1 MKEIIRQLREEK
13 GYSLAQVAERLGVS
27 RQAYIKYESGEVEPS
42 VEAVR
47 KLSKLYGVSYEDLID
62 NKVKPFAEYVIPDTS
77 LKISDS
83 GNAACD
89 YEYSPDD
96 VPVYFKK
103 GQIQYFEYGA
113 KVLKIPLNTFLFHAA
128 EKYLADIKK
137 RDTFDDFD
145 PLPASKVLKDWI
157 DKDYREEMFDEWRMS
172 ENDLFIF
179 YHVFLEYLHLITD
192 PKRVKIPLTMKQAL
206 DRVDYWQSH
215 SRIKVIYPDEKDFSL
230 CDCRLKIY
238 NLGRNR
244 LIDTLVAASYYNN
257 GITEI
262 WTLNPK
268 DFEIFEEFEVKGTV

>member
-13 GYSLAQVAERLGVS
+13 GYSQAQVAERLGVS

-77 LKISDS
+77 LKVSDS

-128 EKYLADIKK
+128 EKYIADTKK
-137 RDTFDDFD
+137 RDTFDDWK
-145 PLPASKVLKDWI
+145 PLHLGKARYDYL
-157 DKDYREEMFDEWRMS
+157 DKGYREEMFDERW
-172 ENDLFIF
+172 
-179 YHVFLEYLHLITD
+179 
-192 PKRVKIPLTMKQAL
+192 
-206 DRVDYWQSH
+206 
-215 SRIKVIYPDEKDFSL
+215 KD
-230 CDCRLKIY
+230 
-238 NLGRNR
+238 
-244 LIDTLVAASYYNN
+244 
-257 GITEI
+257 
-262 WTLNPK
+262 
-268 DFEIFEEFEVKGTV
+268 